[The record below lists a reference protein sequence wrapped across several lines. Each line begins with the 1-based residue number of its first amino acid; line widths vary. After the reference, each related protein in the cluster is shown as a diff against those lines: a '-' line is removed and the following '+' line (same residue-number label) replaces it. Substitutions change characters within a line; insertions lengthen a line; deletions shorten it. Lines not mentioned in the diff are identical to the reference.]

1 MTKKEKI
8 LIYIV
13 LIASFLL
20 KEEVYGF
27 FFQSKLYKETFAE
40 IEETKNKIVEKKY
53 QELLN
58 AYGYEEKVTYPLE
71 HTKVLYRNVYDLE
84 NQITIYKGK
93 ENNIEEKNLVINEKG
108 LVGIISRV
116 DKKSSVV
123 DLLLNDSLNL
133 SVKINSEY
141 GILKY
146 QNQELIIEGINNKG
160 KVEVG
165 DTILTSNLSIYPEN
179 IVVGTIK
186 EITLDHYEIEKK
198 IKVTPAV
205 DFENI
210 KYISVITH
218 LRGV

>member
-8 LIYIV
+8 IIYLV
-13 LIASFLL
+13 LIAAFLL
-20 KEEVYGF
+20 KEEIYGF
-27 FFQSKLYKETFAE
+27 FFQNKIYKETFAKV
-40 IEETKNKIVEKKY
+40 EETQNKIVEEKY

-58 AYGYEEKVTYPLE
+58 AYGYEEKVAYPLE
-71 HTKVLYRNVYDLE
+71 HTKVLYRNIYDLE
-84 NQITIYKGK
+84 NQITIYKGS

-108 LVGIISRV
+108 LVGIVSKV

-123 DLLLNDSLNL
+123 DLLINEALNL
-133 SVKINSEY
+133 SVKINNEY

-146 QNQELIIEGINNKG
+146 QNQELIVEGINNKG

-165 DTILTSNLSIYPEN
+165 DMILTSNLSIYPEN
-179 IVVGTIK
+179 IVIGTIK

-210 KYISVITH
+210 KYISVIIPSM
-218 LRGV
+218 